1 MFSCFEIKKSSDYD
15 DMVKNS
21 VDNFSRNYLEFRNDY
36 VNARRFVLQFSER
49 NIQRQIFNFLT
60 DVTPKKILGGGGE

>member
-60 DVTPKKILGGGGE
+60 DVTSKKILGGGGE

>member
-21 VDNFSRNYLEFRNDY
+21 VDNFSRNDLEFRNDY

-60 DVTPKKILGGGGE
+60 DVTSKKILGGGGE